1 MADIYI
7 SNGDS
12 ADVVEPKTNAAGI
25 DRATPILEIDPDR
38 GTFLRLLNRVARGDE
53 IGIPVYMKLR
63 DSNGDPLPTNTLVK
77 FELERA
83 GGDDEHKVSEE
94 VKQISFW
101 NANDLTTQ
109 RDVDNIDNAKVTL
122 EYPEAAS
129 KNGAAPFHDVRD
141 VDSFYVS
148 IESAAEIDWSQSEFY
163 FDTAAIEEGSR

>member
-7 SNGDS
+7 SNGS
-12 ADVVEPKTNAAGI
+12 ASEVVVKHTNAAGI
-25 DRATPILEIDPDR
+25 ERATPILEIDPDR

-53 IGIPVYMKLR
+53 VGIPVYMKLR

-83 GGDDEHKVSEE
+83 GGDDQHKVSEE

-101 NANDLTTQ
+101 NSNDITTQ

-129 KNGAAPFHDVRD
+129 ENGAAPFHDIRD

-148 IESAAEIDWSQSEFY
+148 IESAAEIDWNESEFY

>member
-7 SNGDS
+7 SNGS
-12 ADVVEPKTNAAGI
+12 ASEVVVKHTNAAGI
-25 DRATPILEIDPDR
+25 ERATPILEIDPDR

-53 IGIPVYMKLR
+53 VGIPVYMKLR
-63 DSNGDPLPTNTLVK
+63 DANGDPLPTNTLVK

-83 GGDDEHKVSEE
+83 GGEDQHKVSEE

-101 NANDLTTQ
+101 NSNDITTQ

-129 KNGAAPFHDVRD
+129 ENGAAPFHDVRD

-148 IESAAEIDWSQSEFY
+148 VESAAEIDWNESEFY

>member
-7 SNGDS
+7 SNGS
-12 ADVVEPKTNAAGI
+12 ASDVVVQHTNAAGI
-25 DRATPILEIDPDR
+25 ERATPILEIDPDR

-83 GGDDEHKVSEE
+83 GGDDQHKVSEE

-101 NANDLTTQ
+101 NSNDITTQ

-148 IESAAEIDWSQSEFY
+148 IESAAEIDWSKSEFY

>member
-1 MADIYI
+1 MADIFI
-7 SNGDS
+7 SNGS
-12 ADVVEPKTNAAGI
+12 ASDVVVQHTNAAGI

-38 GTFLRLLNRVARGDE
+38 GTLLRLLNRVNRGDE
-53 IGIPVYMKLR
+53 IGIPVYMKLF

-77 FELERA
+77 FEIERA
-83 GGDDEHKVSEE
+83 GDDDHQKVSEE

-101 NANDLTTQ
+101 NSNDITTQ

-122 EYPEAAS
+122 EFPEAAS
-129 KNGAAPFHDVRD
+129 QSGPVKYHDVRD

-148 IESAAEIDWSQSEFY
+148 IESAAEVDWSQSEFY